1 MSFDYSKLEGKIKEY
16 FGTQAIFANNVG
28 LSEKSVSAKLNNKVE
43 WKQLEILRCCELL
56 EIQIDE
62 IPLFFYHLSSST

>member
-56 EIQIDE
+56 DIKIDE
-62 IPLFFYHLSSST
+62 IPLFFYCLSSIT

>member
-56 EIQIDE
+56 DIQIHE
-62 IPLFFYHLSSST
+62 IPLFFYCLSSTI